1 MANPATREH
10 DHDYIEAEMNYIV
23 DDGVPPVFYIDW
35 PEEAHKEHLPT
46 YEKVAVKVENG
57 RPIRD
62 SFTLPSHGFA
72 FVDHVTKMKSFY
84 DEDEVKSVY
93 YPETEALIKQQTGA
107 ARVHVFDHTIRTANQ
122 QILADKDVRQP
133 VKGVHNDYTE
143 TSAPKRVRD
152 LLPDEADELLKRRFA
167 IVQFWRAINQP
178 ILSEP
183 LGICDGRTIP
193 EEGFIR
199 IERRYSYRTAEVYH
213 IAYNPAHRWFYFP
226 QMTRNEALVF
236 KVFDTDA
243 SAGVRF
249 TAHTAFDDPTT
260 PTDAP
265 PRESIEMRSLVFY

>member
-1 MANPATREH
+1 VM
-10 DHDYIEAEMNYIV
+10 
-23 DDGVPPVFYIDW
+23 YIDW
-35 PEEAHKEHLPT
+35 PEEAHKERPPK
-46 YEKVAVKVENG
+46 YEKIAVKVENG
-57 RPIRD
+57 RPVRE

-72 FVDHVTKMKSFY
+72 FVDHLTKMNSFY
-84 DEDEVKSVY
+84 DDDEVKSVY

-107 ARVHVFDHTIRTANQ
+107 ARVHVFDHTIRTADQ
-122 QILADKDVRQP
+122 KIVAEKGVRQP

-143 TSAPKRVRD
+143 VSAPKRVRD

-167 IVQFWRAINQP
+167 IVQSWRAINQP

-193 EEGFIR
+193 ERGFIKV
-199 IERRYSYRTAEVYH
+199 ERRYSYRTAEVYH
-213 IAYNPAHRWFYFP
+213 IAYNPEHQWFYFP
-226 QMTRNEALVF
+226 KMTRDEALVF

-260 PTDAP
+260 PADAY